1 MRLRCAWLIPLFL
14 TGCAPVGHQAS
25 RAARP
30 AGPSAQELHE
40 AMADGIY
47 AGDGEGGIGS
57 VICPYVR
64 RHQCSRI
71 NRDRFHCTYVDDR
84 NRRLTAVVQPIPEEE
99 REFGSRRWR
108 WISGRRYCGI
118 LY

>member
-1 MRLRCAWLIPLFL
+1 
-14 TGCAPVGHQAS
+14 
-25 RAARP
+25 
-30 AGPSAQELHE
+30 
-40 AMADGIY
+40 MADGIY

-64 RHQCSRI
+64 RHQCVRTEYR
-71 NRDRFHCTYVDDR
+71 NRFQCSYVDDQ
-84 NRRLTAVVQPIPEEE
+84 NHQLTAVIQLTAREEWDSGR
-99 REFGSRRWR
+99 REWR